1 MPVCRGHPATAG
13 VVRHQRSEW
22 CGQKPVN
29 DMLYIKRRSLRHVN
43 LPGGRCYQRA
53 CLSGQGQGEYH
64 SSPPSA
70 RLSLAKN
77 DPGIGGGDGRSVKQ
91 ADGRVKLKLSPST
104 RSVFRKTCPRA
115 GRRQRGVMC
124 MLYIRGDIPA
134 YG

>member
-1 MPVCRGHPATAG
+1 MTCCI
-13 VVRHQRSEW
+13 S
-22 CGQKPVN
+22 K
-29 DMLYIKRRSLRHVN
+29 
-43 LPGGRCYQRA
+43 GGRSGTLTCQVAVVISVPVSPGRA
-53 CLSGQGQGEYH
+53 RRTPLIS
-64 SSPPSA
+64 PSA
-70 RLSLAKN
+70 RLSLAKMTR
-77 DPGIGGGDGRSVKQ
+77 GLGEGRSVKQ